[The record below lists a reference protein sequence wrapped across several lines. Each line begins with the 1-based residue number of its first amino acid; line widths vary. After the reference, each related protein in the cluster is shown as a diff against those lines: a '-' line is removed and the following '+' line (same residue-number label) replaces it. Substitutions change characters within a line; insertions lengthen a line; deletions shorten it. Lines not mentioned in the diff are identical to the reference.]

1 MHGLTIEQASWLV
14 GLSKGTLRK
23 SLAGLGLS
31 DPILDALL
39 ERGLIALTD
48 GVVQVTS
55 VGMAKVFRLTKP
67 DALYHLQSAEARPAP
82 GSAPRDR
89 EAVERRNSARRR

>member
-31 DPILDALL
+31 DPVLDALL

-55 VGMAKVFRLTKP
+55 VGMAKVFRITKP
-67 DALYHLQSAEARPAP
+67 DTLYQLQAADARPAL
-82 GSAPRDR
+82 GAAPRNL
-89 EAVERRNSARRR
+89 ETLERRRSGRR